1 VKKLV
6 LSLSLALSLS
16 GCAAALPILG
26 GLSSVG
32 SGISASSDKVLLEGT
47 TALTIATD
55 AYTGVA
61 TLVTAAVNHGA
72 FTPTQLQMISTLN
85 DQALKL
91 INGADT
97 SLSAAERAASL
108 GLIVTQ
114 LHSILGK

>member
-1 VKKLV
+1 MKKLF
-6 LSLSLALSLS
+6 LSLGVALSLS

-26 GLSSVG
+26 GLANVG
-32 SGISASSDKVLLEGT
+32 SGISANSDKVLLEGT

-72 FTPTQLQMISTLN
+72 FTPDQLRMIATLN

-91 INGADT
+91 IKGTDA
-97 SLSAAERAASL
+97 SLTAAQRAASL